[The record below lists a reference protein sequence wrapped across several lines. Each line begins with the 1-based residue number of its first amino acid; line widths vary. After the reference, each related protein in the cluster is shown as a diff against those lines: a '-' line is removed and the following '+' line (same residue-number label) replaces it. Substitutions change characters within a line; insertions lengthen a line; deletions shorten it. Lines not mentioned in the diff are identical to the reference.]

1 LFSKPLVIFAVDLS
15 SIYTRFMH

>member
-1 LFSKPLVIFAVDLS
+1 VIFAVDLS